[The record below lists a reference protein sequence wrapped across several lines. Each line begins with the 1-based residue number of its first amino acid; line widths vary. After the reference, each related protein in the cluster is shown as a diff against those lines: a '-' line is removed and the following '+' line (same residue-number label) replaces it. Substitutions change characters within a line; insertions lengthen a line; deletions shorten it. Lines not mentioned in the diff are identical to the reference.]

1 MGAQKPNLGLR
12 RPGARADDAAERP
25 RVVLPSRAAEV
36 SQTCRKQRTAR
47 RDMSFQA
54 CAGAGGGWASSAR
67 ICELVNSRKRLGWVL
82 ACMGELPRRKMG
94 ASRQSPNFLAGLRG
108 DGEHTVITLK

>member
-1 MGAQKPNLGLR
+1 
-12 RPGARADDAAERP
+12 
-25 RVVLPSRAAEV
+25 
-36 SQTCRKQRTAR
+36 
-47 RDMSFQA
+47 MSFQA

-94 ASRQSPNFLAGLRG
+94 ASRQSPNFLAGRLRG
-108 DGEHTVITLK
+108 GRRAHRHHAEVARQLVVQEPPRR